1 MADITPI
8 GATLPHIL
16 VVDDNQLLRSILEDS
31 LTLAG
36 YPVTTAE
43 SGEDAL
49 SLYRTN
55 LYPIVI
61 TDWVMPGMSG
71 PELCKEIRNEK
82 SSLSYTY
89 IIILT
94 SQESKNDIIVGLE
107 SGADEYLIK
116 PIHKPELHAR
126 LKTARRIL
134 ELEAIRERHMEE
146 VRGLSFVDPVSG
158 VFSRRYLEDRLP
170 KEIVRAYRY
179 QRPLSVMIAGISDF
193 EQIRVKHGH
202 YACDLVLKAVAECF
216 VEGIRKDVDWV
227 ARYGE
232 GEFLIALPETG
243 AQDAMIVARRLR
255 LRIGSM
261 LIPIHG
267 QEHKL
272 TAVFG
277 VSGFN
282 AEKDKQGMAMD
293 ILLESADKYLRM
305 ATVQEPIKVVQLG

>member
-1 MADITPI
+1 MADITQS

-16 VVDDNQLLRSILEDS
+16 VVDDNQLMRSILEDS
-31 LTLAG
+31 LKLAG

-43 SGEDAL
+43 CGEDAL

-71 PELCKEIRNEK
+71 PELCKEIRSEK

-146 VRGLSFVDPVSG
+146 IRGLSFVDPVSG

-179 QRPLSVMIAGISDF
+179 QRPLSVMIAGLCDF
-193 EQIRVKHGH
+193 ELVRAKHGH
-202 YACDLVLKAVAECF
+202 YACDLILKAVAECF

-243 AQDAMIVARRLR
+243 AQEAMIVARRLR

-267 QEHKL
+267 QELKL
-272 TAVFG
+272 TAIFG
-277 VSGFN
+277 ISGFY
-282 AEKDKQGMAMD
+282 AQKDKQGMAMD
-293 ILLESADKYLRM
+293 ILLENADKYLRK

>member
-1 MADITPI
+1 MTDITQSV
-8 GATLPHIL
+8 AKLPHIL

-31 LTLAG
+31 LKLAG

-43 SGEDAL
+43 NGEDAL
-49 SLYRTN
+49 DLYRTN

-71 PELCKEIRNEK
+71 PELCKEIRSAK

-146 VRGLSFVDPVSG
+146 IKGLSFVDPVSG
-158 VFSRRYLEDRLP
+158 VFSRRYMEDRLP

-179 QRPLSVMIAGISDF
+179 QRPLSVMIAGLCDF
-193 EQIRVKHGH
+193 EQIRSKHGH

-243 AQDAMIVARRLR
+243 SQEAMIVARRLR

-261 LIPIHG
+261 SIPIHG
-267 QEHKL
+267 QELKL
-272 TAVFG
+272 TAIFG
-277 VSGFN
+277 ISGFY
-282 AEKDKQGMAMD
+282 AQKDKQGMAMD
-293 ILLESADKYLRM
+293 ILLESADKYLRK
-305 ATVQEPIKVVQLG
+305 ATAQEPIKVVQLG

>member
-1 MADITPI
+1 MTDITQS

-31 LTLAG
+31 LKLAG

-43 SGEDAL
+43 NGEEAL
-49 SLYRTN
+49 RLYRTN

-61 TDWVMPGMSG
+61 TDWVMPVMSG

-116 PIHKPELHAR
+116 PIHRPELHAR

-146 VRGLSFVDPVSG
+146 IKGLSFVDPVSG

-179 QRPLSVMIAGISDF
+179 QRPLSVIIASICDF
-193 EQIRVKHGH
+193 EQVRAKHGH

-243 AQDAMIVARRLR
+243 AQDAMLVARRLR
-255 LRIGSM
+255 LRINSM
-261 LIPIHG
+261 SIPIHR
-267 QEHKL
+267 QELKL
-272 TAVFG
+272 TAIFG
-277 VSGFN
+277 ISGFH
-282 AEKDKQGMAMD
+282 AQKEKQGMAMD
-293 ILLESADKYLRM
+293 ILLENADKYLRM